1 MNKVTIFYKV
11 YMADAEWLKF
21 SLRSI
26 VKFAKGFDSVV
37 VVSDTGEPR
46 PPIGSMEK
54 HFYVTV
60 PKIPYTFQQIVK
72 VNADAY
78 TDNQFIMYMDADV
91 CLTRDLNAQDLLIGG
106 MPIWLK
112 EPFFGMD
119 NPDVL
124 KRQAELTHF
133 IGQPVEYEFM
143 RRHPF
148 IIDREA
154 LVEMR
159 RFCWRQHGMSIEDY
173 MFGMSA
179 CSEFNL
185 CGAFQYHY
193 RRATVAWRRPDEVP
207 VYLRQ
212 DWSHGGLTDTIKQ
225 ELERLTA

>member
-1 MNKVTIFYKV
+1 MNKTSIFYKT
-11 YMADAEWLKF
+11 YHADAEWLKL
-21 SLRSI
+21 SLRSL
-26 VKFAKGFDSVV
+26 VKYARGFESVV
-37 VVSDTGEPR
+37 VVSDTGEPH

-78 TDNQFIMYMDADV
+78 TDSQFIMYMDADV
-91 CLTRDLNAQDLLIGG
+91 CLTRTLDAQDLLIGG
-106 MPIWLK
+106 LPVWLLEK
-112 EPFFGMD
+112 FAGMD

-133 IGQPVEYEFM
+133 IGRPVEYEFM

-159 RFCWRQHGMSIEDY
+159 RFCWRQHGMSMEDY
-173 MFGMSA
+173 MFSLSA

-193 RRATVAWRRPDEVP
+193 RNSTVAWRRPDEMP
-207 VYLRQ
+207 VFLTQ
-212 DWSHGGLTDTIKQ
+212 KWSHGGLSDSIKS
-225 ELERLTA
+225 ELEAIVA